1 MILVSEVVYEISR
14 CARNDTVLG
23 LFADSSKL
31 IEKIADVNQH
41 FLKYVPIVF
50 KRRHFMKLNL
60 FLQCIIQGGFN
71 RNYTHVIDAVNE
83 RKLNSRTALIWH

>member
-1 MILVSEVVYEISR
+1 M
-14 CARNDTVLG
+14 VLE

-31 IEKIADVNQH
+31 LEKLVDVNQN

-50 KRRHFMKLNL
+50 KQRHFMKLKF
-60 FLQCIIQGGFN
+60 FLQCTIQGGFN
-71 RNYTHVIDAVNE
+71 RNYTHAIDAVNE